1 MRPQAVAADAMGSA
15 IVRRLVPL
23 LALLSC
29 VAGSALAIEG
39 VSQLE
44 ILPDGLRF
52 VLTAPAAE
60 PEWVEREGE
69 PASLEWEGFASCPE
83 PDGLQLPTR
92 TVWIGMPGEGRATI
106 SYETL
111 DARPLSVDPGS
122 TLLSTSGILPQRTV
136 EAGSPQ
142 WMRDQ
147 RVLPISWKPVTQSSG
162 ALSVETAVRV
172 SVRFTGLSSGSGRPA
187 SDESWEPIYSG
198 LLLNYEQA
206 RSWRRP
212 PEAAR
217 QARTASFWSKTAGP
231 RVRVEVAHTGLH
243 AITGADLQ
251 AVGIDITGIDPDSL
265 RLFTGT
271 GVSLPENESVF
282 DIPSDLGEIAVRLD
296 GVADGTF
303 DPQDRILFHAVG
315 PDAWYSDLGLPD
327 ARHERYR
334 EDDFSN
340 VNTYWL
346 VWSASGNAPRRWGGL
361 DGTQV
366 TLTPET
372 TGFQRAH
379 YESDEIWDPRPRT
392 VTGSQ
397 PPYPDTLPA
406 WEKWHWV
413 ELIASRSNLRYPLP
427 FVLPDPVGDADAT
440 MRIRMWGATYTYT
453 SAEPDHML
461 RLDLNGSLIAERTWD
476 DLNLMDISV
485 AGLRFA
491 SENQTLGML
500 TPYRGDT
507 TSVTTDRQYLGW
519 FEIEYQR
526 HLIARGDSLEFWI
539 KPDVA
544 SQAFTVSGL
553 GSTGEILTLD
563 VSNPRYTIAIAT
575 RLESTGTQRSATW
588 QMAGDPDHL
597 RHIRVM
603 SASSAARPRIVVDA
617 IPEQGFLRD
626 RSDRIDYIVIT
637 NGAFESAAQTL
648 ADWRSAHAPF
658 RTLNTAVV
666 DVQDIYDEFSAGRLD
681 PTAIRNFLRWAY
693 QWWNGG
699 DPTHHP
705 AYVVFLGDASF
716 DFRNRLKQGAAVYVP
731 SYEGYYDPVL
741 RHSIYQPQF
750 ATDDWYVLF
759 DPPPDGSLDMAAGRL
774 PADSPASAVSLVEK
788 VIEYESAQAPGAWRQ
803 RFTLVADDICQGLQ
817 RDALGFTHMRQT
829 EALADS
835 LPEELFP
842 DRIYLYEFGSECI
855 YDRKPAAAAALRQ
868 QIDEGTLV
876 VNYTGHG
883 SEGQLADERVLET
896 SSVASLSNRDRLFF
910 FLTASCS
917 VGKFNFAGTGL
928 GEALV
933 RQPRGGAIG
942 VFSATA
948 VAFSGANAEL
958 NRAFFGSVWPDRN
971 VLQTMPLGDAAVLAK
986 SSVGNPAGLNNRRYP
1001 LLGEP
1006 AIVLLA
1012 PRLRCAM
1019 TLRGLRGG
1027 VASPDT
1033 IYRGGRA
1040 ELHGTVVDSDS
1051 QHMSDYSGSVGIEVY
1066 DSEILRRYEDSGG
1079 LGNITYNLIGSP
1091 IFRGTVPVTDGQFD
1105 LSFIAPAALRTGS
1118 RGSATVYAYAEGG
1131 TDVGAIGAIPSIEVP
1146 EIAPETSADEQGP
1159 AILVRPLTVTSLDAV
1174 PIDAVW
1180 QTTLEDTSGINI
1192 TQLVPSRSVLM
1203 RIEEGSRLVH
1213 LEDLAPAVSF
1223 PESPSRGVAE
1233 FELPATLE
1241 SGVRYRMTIEASDNR
1256 DHRSSR
1262 SVEFTVQGTG
1272 SAGLEFTRAYN
1283 VPNPTEGPT
1292 TFFLEINRP
1301 AHVEIRIF
1309 TATGRTIQEIQPLS
1323 EVQPADAAAEGISWD
1338 GRDKDGDVLANGV
1351 YFYKV
1356 TVRDA
1361 EGAHESRIERLAVS
1375 R

>member
-1 MRPQAVAADAMGSA
+1 MIM
-15 IVRRLVPL
+15 RRLGILIVL
-23 LALLSC
+23 LLS
-29 VAGSALAIEG
+29 VAGSVLATEG
-39 VSQLE
+39 VSQVE

-52 VLTAPAAE
+52 VLTAPPAD
-60 PEWVEREGE
+60 PQLVEREGE

-83 PDGLQLPTR
+83 QGGLQLPVR
-92 TVWIGMPGEGRATI
+92 TVWIGLPIDGQATV

-111 DARPLSVDPGS
+111 DARPLAS
-122 TLLSTSGILPQRTV
+122 TLASALPSSQLLSRQTV
-136 EAGSPQ
+136 EAGTPQ

-147 RVLPISWKPVTQSSG
+147 EVMPISWRPVTRSTG
-162 ALSVETAVRV
+162 TPTAETAVRV
-172 SVRFTGLSSGSGRPA
+172 SVRFSGLSREAGARATDDG
-187 SDESWEPIYSG
+187 WEGVYSG

-206 RSWRRP
+206 RSWRRLP
-212 PEAAR
+212 GAAR
-217 QARTASFWSKTAGP
+217 AARSASFWSRTSGP
-231 RVRVEVAHTGLH
+231 RVRIEVAHTGLH

-251 AVGIDITGIDPDSL
+251 AVGIDITAIDPDSL
-265 RLFTGT
+265 RLFTGS
-271 GVSLPENESVF
+271 GVSLPETASVF
-282 DIPSDLGEIAVRLD
+282 DLPSDLDEIAVRLD

-315 PDAWYSDLGLPD
+315 PDAWYSDLGQPD

-334 EDDFSN
+334 EDEFSN

-346 VWSASGNAPRRWGGL
+346 VWSAPGSTPRRWGAI
-361 DGTQV
+361 DGTAV
-366 TLTPET
+366 SLTPDT
-372 TGFQRAH
+372 TAFQRAH

-392 VTGSQ
+392 VTGLQ

-427 FVLPDPVGDADAT
+427 FVLPDPVADADAT

-453 SAEPDHML
+453 GTEPDHML
-461 RLDLNGSLIAERTWD
+461 RLDLNGHQIAERTWD
-476 DLNLMDISV
+476 DLDHRDIV
-485 AGLRFA
+485 VTGLRFA
-491 SENQTLGML
+491 SESQTLGMQ

-519 FEIEYQR
+519 FEIEYRR
-526 HLIARGDSLEFWI
+526 HLLARGDSLEFWI
-539 KPDVA
+539 EPDIA
-544 SQAFTVSGL
+544 SRAFTVNGL
-553 GSTGEILTLD
+553 GATGEILTLD
-563 VSNPRYTIAIAT
+563 VTNPRYTIAIGT
-575 RLESTGTQRSATW
+575 RLESTGTLRSATW
-588 QMAGDPDHL
+588 QVVGDPDHL

-603 SASSAARPRIVVDA
+603 PVSSAARPHIVLEPV
-617 IPEQGFLRD
+617 PERGYLRD
-626 RSDRIDYIVIT
+626 RTDRIDYIVIT
-637 NGAFESAAQTL
+637 NGAFETAAQTL
-648 ADWRSAHAPF
+648 ADWRSAHGPG

-666 DVQDIYDEFSAGRLD
+666 DVQDIYDEFSAGRID

-705 AYVVFLGDASF
+705 TYVVFLGDASF
-716 DFRNRLKQGAAVYVP
+716 DFRNRLKQGASVYVP

-774 PADSPASAVSLVEK
+774 PADGPVAAAALVEK
-788 VIEYESAQAPGAWRQ
+788 VIEYESAQAPGSWRQ

-817 RDALGFTHMRQT
+817 RDALGYTHMRQT

-835 LPEELFP
+835 LPDELFR
-842 DRIYLYEFGSECI
+842 DRIYLYEYGNECI

-868 QIDEGTLV
+868 RIDDGTLV

-958 NRAFFGSVWPDRN
+958 NRAFFNSVWPDRN
-971 VLQTMPLGDAAVLAK
+971 VLQAIPLGDAAVLAK

-1006 AIVLLA
+1006 AIVLLT

-1027 VASPDT
+1027 GASPDT

-1040 ELHGTVVDSDS
+1040 ELHGTIVDWDS
-1051 QHMSDYSGSVGIEVY
+1051 QHLSEYTGNVGIEVY
-1066 DSEILRRYEDSGG
+1066 DSEILRRLEDTGG
-1079 LGNITYNLIGSP
+1079 FGNIAYNLIGSP
-1091 IFRGTVPVTDGQFD
+1091 IFRGTVPVTAGQFD
-1105 LSFIAPAALRTGS
+1105 LSFIAPAALRTGT
-1118 RGSATVYAYAEGG
+1118 RGSASVYAYAENGEE
-1131 TDVGAIGAIPSIEVP
+1131 VGAIGAIPNLEVP
-1146 EIAPETSADEQGP
+1146 EIAPETSSDQQGP
-1159 AILVRPLTVTSLDAV
+1159 AITVRPLTVTSLDAV

-1180 QTTLEDTSGINI
+1180 QATLEDSSGINI

-1203 RIEEGSRLVH
+1203 RIEEGSRIVH
-1213 LEDLAPAVSF
+1213 LQDLAPAVTF
-1223 PESPSRGVAE
+1223 PEDASRGIVE

-1241 SGVRYRMTIEASDNR
+1241 SGVPYRMTVEASDNR
-1256 DHRSSR
+1256 DHRAST
-1262 SVEFTVQGTG
+1262 SVDFTIQGAG
-1272 SAGLEFTRAYN
+1272 SGGLEFARVYN
-1283 VPNPTEGPT
+1283 VPNPADGPT

-1309 TATGRTIQEIQPLS
+1309 TSTGRTIQEIRPLAV
-1323 EVQPADAAAEGISWD
+1323 VQPAEAAAEGIPWD
-1338 GRDKDGDVLANGV
+1338 GRDKDGDVLGNGV